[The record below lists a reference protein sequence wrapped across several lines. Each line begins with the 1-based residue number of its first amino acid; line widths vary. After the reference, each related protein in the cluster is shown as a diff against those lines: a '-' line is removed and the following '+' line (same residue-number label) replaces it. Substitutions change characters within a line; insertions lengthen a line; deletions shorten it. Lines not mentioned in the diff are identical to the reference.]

1 MPDDLTPDDHELL
14 AQIAHR
20 SYIDGRTQEDIAQE
34 FGLSRPKVQRLL
46 ERARLSGI
54 VEIHVEAPPGLN
66 LELESELVETFGLGA
81 AIVSPSHADPAT
93 QREGVARAAA
103 KFLERRL
110 SDGMVV
116 AVSHGRDTGEVP
128 RFFRPTR
135 RLDVRFASAMGG
147 SPRVDNPTNPNEI
160 CSSLAD
166 RCGGRA
172 ESLYAPAYVESGEV
186 RDRLL
191 EQEAIAHT
199 LSAAARADVAL
210 VGIGGTDDGCTMVR
224 SGCLSIDEITRLRD
238 AGAVGDVLGNY
249 VDARGTLIVAPHSQR
264 LIALSIEDLLRIDTV
279 VAVVSEA
286 EKLLAIL
293 GVLRSGVI
301 DVLIVDEGNARAVLE
316 LGRAT
321 PLDDAPPRSV
331 QLETRAQSA
340 AGRR

>member
-1 MPDDLTPDDHELL
+1 M
-14 AQIAHR
+14 
-20 SYIDGRTQEDIAQE
+20 
-34 FGLSRPKVQRLL
+34 
-46 ERARLSGI
+46 
-54 VEIHVEAPPGLN
+54 
-66 LELESELVETFGLGA
+66 
-81 AIVSPSHADPAT
+81 
-93 QREGVARAAA
+93 
-103 KFLERRL
+103 
-110 SDGMVV
+110 
-116 AVSHGRDTGEVP
+116 
-128 RFFRPTR
+128 
-135 RLDVRFASAMGG
+135 
-147 SPRVDNPTNPNEI
+147 
-160 CSSLAD
+160 
-166 RCGGRA
+166 
-172 ESLYAPAYVESGEV
+172 

-224 SGCLSIDEITRLRD
+224 SGCLSLDEITRLRD

-286 EKLLAIL
+286 EKPLAIL

-331 QLETRAQSA
+331 QLETRAQPA

>member
-1 MPDDLTPDDHELL
+1 LPEELTWDDHELL
-14 AQIAHR
+14 ARIAHR
-20 SYIDGRTQEDIAQE
+20 SYIDGHTQGEIAQE

-46 ERARLSGI
+46 ERARQSGI
-54 VEIHVEAPPGLN
+54 VDIHIEAPPGLN
-66 LELESELVETFGLGA
+66 LDLESQLVEAFKLSD
-81 AIVSPSHADPAT
+81 AIVSPSRTDPDA
-93 QREGVARAAA
+93 QREAVARSAAR
-103 KFLERRL
+103 FLERRL
-110 SDGMVV
+110 ADGMVV

-135 RLDVRFASAMGG
+135 NVDVLFASAMGG

-160 CSSLAD
+160 CGSLAD

-172 ESLYAPAYVESGEV
+172 ESLYAPAYVESEEM

-191 EQEAIAHT
+191 EQEAVAHT
-199 LSAAARADVAL
+199 LSAAARADMAL

-224 SGCLSIDEITRLRD
+224 TGCLSLDEIARLRD

-249 VDARGTLIVAPHSQR
+249 VDARGTLIVAPHSKR

-279 VAVVSEA
+279 IAVASEA
-286 EKLLAIL
+286 EKPLAIL
-293 GVLRSGVI
+293 GVLRAGVI

-321 PLDDAPPRSV
+321 PLDDAPPRSI
-331 QLETRAQSA
+331 QLETRA
-340 AGRR
+340 